1 MRSIET
7 AQLETRSM
15 KPETPLEL
23 IRLNDLH
30 LVSKLV
36 SEELRLG
43 LHTSRRTGVGAEF
56 EQYRH
61 YQPGDDPKRIDWKLL
76 ARTDRHMVRES
87 TTESNRQIRFLI
99 DLSGSMNYAEN
110 GVSRL
115 NYARI
120 VLASLAYLGFRQG
133 DDMSLYA
140 LQAGVVRPLVP
151 SGRGQASSRF
161 QKIIVALEQTEAA
174 GEWNPNEPALP
185 AFGTKTNEMLIMV
198 SDLLQ
203 VNDEWLSLVQSLA
216 HPRREMRLF
225 QILGIQELDFTMTGF
240 FRFQD
245 LETGREVE
253 LEADAIRETVQK
265 QAADYFTKLDEGLRV
280 PNVRLV
286 RAQLSEPIALVLR
299 RGLA

>member
-1 MRSIET
+1 MKRE
-7 AQLETRSM
+7 AM
-15 KPETPLEL
+15 KPETPLEFL
-23 IRLNDLH
+23 RLNDLH

-76 ARTDRHMVRES
+76 ARTERHMVRES
-87 TTESNRQIRFLI
+87 TTESNRQIRFLL
-99 DLSGSMNYAEN
+99 DLSGSMNYTEN

-120 VLASLAYLGFRQG
+120 ILASLAYLGFRQG
-133 DDMSLYA
+133 DDMSLFA
-140 LQAGVVRPLVP
+140 LQNGIVRQLVT
-151 SGRGQASSRF
+151 SGRQAF
-161 QKIIVALEQTEAA
+161 QKIIVALEQAEAS
-174 GEWNPNEPALP
+174 GKWNPTQPALP
-185 AFGTKTNEMLIMV
+185 AFGAKTNEILIMV

-203 VNDEWLSLVQSLA
+203 VDDEWISLVQSLA
-216 HPRREMRLF
+216 HPRREMLLF
-225 QILGIQELDFTMTGF
+225 QVLGDQETNFTMTGF
-240 FRFQD
+240 FRFTD

-253 LEADAIRETVQK
+253 LEADAIRETVHQK
-265 QAADYFTKLDEGLRV
+265 AEAYFEKLDEGLRV

-286 RAQLSEPIALVLR
+286 RAQLSEPITLVLR
-299 RGLA
+299 RGLV

>member
-1 MRSIET
+1 MTTIDF
-7 AQLETRSM
+7 
-15 KPETPLEL
+15 

-76 ARTDRHMVRES
+76 ARTERHMVRES

-115 NYARI
+115 NYAKI

-133 DDMSLYA
+133 DDMSLYG
-140 LQAGVVRPLVP
+140 LQNGVVQPLVP
-151 SGRGQASSRF
+151 SGRGGGASSRF
-161 QKIIVALEQTEAA
+161 QKIVVALEQATAA
-174 GEWNPNEPALP
+174 GEWNPTEPALP
-185 AFGTKTNEMLIMV
+185 AFGTKTNEVLIMV

-203 VNDEWLSLVQSLA
+203 VSDEWLSLVQSLA
-216 HPRREMRLF
+216 HPRRDMLLF
-225 QILGIQELDFTMTGF
+225 QLLGDQETDFTMTGF

-253 LEADAIRETVQK
+253 LEADAIRETVRQ
-265 QAADYFTKLDEGLRV
+265 QAATYFEKLDEGLRI
-280 PNVRLV
+280 PYLRLV

>member
-1 MRSIET
+1 MTTIDF
-7 AQLETRSM
+7 L
-15 KPETPLEL
+15 
-23 IRLNDLH
+23 RLNDLH
-30 LVSKLV
+30 LVSKLM

-76 ARTDRHMVRES
+76 ARTERHMVRES

-115 NYARI
+115 NYAKI

-133 DDMSLYA
+133 DEMSLYG
-140 LQAGVVRPLVP
+140 LQNGVVQPLVP
-151 SGRGQASSRF
+151 SGRGGASSRF
-161 QKIIVALEQTEAA
+161 QKIIVALEQATAS
-174 GEWNPNEPALP
+174 GEWNPTQPALP
-185 AFGTKTNEMLIMV
+185 AFGTKTNEMLIIV

-203 VNDEWLSLVQSLA
+203 VSDEWLSLVQSLA
-216 HPRREMRLF
+216 HPRREMLLF
-225 QILGIQELDFTMTGF
+225 QILGDQETDFTMTGF

-253 LEADAIRETVQK
+253 LEADAIRETVRQ
-265 QAADYFTKLDEGLRV
+265 QAAAYFEKLDEGLRI
-280 PNVRLV
+280 PYLRLV
-286 RAQLSEPIALVLR
+286 RAKLSEPIALVLR
-299 RGLA
+299 RGLL

>member
-1 MRSIET
+1 MLSQDLLRI
-7 AQLETRSM
+7 
-15 KPETPLEL
+15 
-23 IRLNDLH
+23 NDLH
-30 LVSKLV
+30 LVGKLV

-43 LHTSRRTGVGAEF
+43 LHTSKRAGVGAEF

-87 TTESNRQIRFLI
+87 STESSRTIRFLL

-115 NYARI
+115 HYAK
-120 VLASLAYLGFRQG
+120 VLLASLAYIGFRQG
-133 DDMSLYA
+133 DDMSLYGLA
-140 LQAGVVRPLVP
+140 NGSVIPLVP
-151 SGRGQASSRF
+151 SGRSAL
-161 QKIIVALEQTEAA
+161 QKIIVALESAGASGQWHPEA
-174 GEWNPNEPALP
+174 PVLP
-185 AFGTKTNEMLIMV
+185 QFGTKTNELLIMI

-203 VNDEWLSLVQSLA
+203 VNEEWLSLVQGLA
-216 HPRREMRLF
+216 HPRREMLLF
-225 QILGIQELDFTMTGF
+225 QVLGDQETDFAMTGF

-253 LEADAIRETVQK
+253 LEAEAIRQTIREKAT
-265 QAADYFTKLDEGLRV
+265 AYLAMLDEGLRV

-286 RAQLSEPIALVLR
+286 RARLSEPVALVLR
-299 RGLA
+299 KGLQP

>member
-1 MRSIET
+1 MLSQDLLKI
-7 AQLETRSM
+7 
-15 KPETPLEL
+15 
-23 IRLNDLH
+23 NDLH

-76 ARTDRHMVRES
+76 ARTERHMVRES
-87 TTESNRQIRFLI
+87 TTESNRQIRFLL
-99 DLSGSMNYAEN
+99 DLSGSMNYTEN

-120 VLASLAYLGFRQG
+120 ILASLAYLGFRQG
-133 DDMSLYA
+133 DDMSLFA
-140 LQAGVVRPLVP
+140 LQNGVVRQLVT
-151 SGRGQASSRF
+151 SGRGAGSSSRF
-161 QKIIVALEQTEAA
+161 QKIIVALEQAEAS
-174 GEWNPNEPALP
+174 GEWNPTEPALP
-185 AFGTKTNEMLIMV
+185 AFGAKTNEILIMV

-203 VNDEWLSLVQSLA
+203 VNDEWISLVQSLA
-216 HPRREMRLF
+216 HPRREILLF
-225 QILGIQELDFTMTGF
+225 QVLGDQETDFTMTGF
-240 FRFQD
+240 FRFKD

-253 LEADAIRETVQK
+253 LEADAIRETVRQK
-265 QAADYFTKLDEGLRV
+265 AKDYFEKLDEGLRV

-286 RAQLSEPIALVLR
+286 RARLSEPIALVLR
-299 RGLA
+299 RGLM

>member
-1 MRSIET
+1 MTTIDF
-7 AQLETRSM
+7 L
-15 KPETPLEL
+15 
-23 IRLNDLH
+23 RLNDLH

-76 ARTDRHMVRES
+76 ARTERHMVRES

-115 NYARI
+115 NYAKI

-133 DDMSLYA
+133 DDMSLYG
-140 LQAGVVRPLVP
+140 LQNGVVQPLVP
-151 SGRGQASSRF
+151 SGRGGGASSRF
-161 QKIIVALEQTEAA
+161 QKIVVALEQATAA
-174 GEWNPNEPALP
+174 GEWNPTEPALP
-185 AFGTKTNEMLIMV
+185 AFGTKTNEVLIMV

-203 VNDEWLSLVQSLA
+203 VSDEWLSLVQSLT
-216 HPRREMRLF
+216 HPRREMLLF
-225 QILGIQELDFTMTGF
+225 QLLGDQEIDFTMTGF

-253 LEADAIRETVQK
+253 LEADAIRETVRQ
-265 QAADYFTKLDEGLRV
+265 QAATYFEKLDGGLRI
-280 PNVRLV
+280 PYLRLV

>member
-1 MRSIET
+1 MRS
-7 AQLETRSM
+7 
-15 KPETPLEL
+15 ETPLDFV
-23 IRLNDLH
+23 RLNDLH
-30 LVSKLV
+30 LVGKLV

-61 YQPGDDPKRIDWKLL
+61 YRPGDDPKRIDWKLL

-99 DLSGSMNYAEN
+99 DLSGSMNYGEN

-115 NYARI
+115 NYARMI
-120 VLASLAYLGFRQG
+120 VASMAYMGFRQG
-133 DDMSLYA
+133 DDMSLFG
-140 LQAGVVRPLVP
+140 LKNGVVTPLAP
-151 SGRGQASSRF
+151 TGRQSF
-161 QKIIVALEQTEAA
+161 QKIIVALEQSEAT
-174 GEWNPNEPALP
+174 GEWNPKEPALP
-185 AFGTKTNEMLIMV
+185 AFGSKTNEILIVV

-203 VNDEWLSLVQSLA
+203 VNDEWMALVQSLA
-216 HPRREMRLF
+216 HPRREILLF
-225 QILGIQELDFTMTGF
+225 QILGDQEVDFSMTGF

-253 LEADAIRETVQK
+253 LQAEAIRDTVRQR
-265 QAADYFTKLDEGLRV
+265 ATAYFERLDEGLRV

-286 RAQLSEPIALVLR
+286 RAQLSEPITLVLR
-299 RGLA
+299 RALI

>member
-1 MRSIET
+1 MTTIDF
-7 AQLETRSM
+7 L
-15 KPETPLEL
+15 
-23 IRLNDLH
+23 RLNDLH

-76 ARTDRHMVRES
+76 ARTERHMVRES

-115 NYARI
+115 NYAKI

-133 DDMSLYA
+133 DDMSLYG
-140 LQAGVVRPLVP
+140 LQNGVVQPLVP
-151 SGRGQASSRF
+151 SGRGGGASSRF
-161 QKIIVALEQTEAA
+161 QKIVVALEQATAL
-174 GEWNPNEPALP
+174 GEWNPTEPALP
-185 AFGTKTNEMLIMV
+185 AFGHKTNELLIVV

-203 VNDEWLSLVQSLA
+203 VSDEWLSLVQSLA
-216 HPRREMRLF
+216 HPRREILLF
-225 QILGIQELDFTMTGF
+225 QILGDQETDFTMTGF

-253 LEADAIRETVQK
+253 LEADAIRETVRQ
-265 QAADYFTKLDEGLRV
+265 QAATYFEKLDGGLRI
-280 PNVRLV
+280 PYLRLV

>member
-1 MRSIET
+1 VTTIDF
-7 AQLETRSM
+7 L
-15 KPETPLEL
+15 
-23 IRLNDLH
+23 RLNDLH

-115 NYARI
+115 KYAKI

-133 DDMSLYA
+133 DDMSLYG
-140 LQAGVVRPLVP
+140 LQNGVVRPLVP

-161 QKIIVALEQTEAA
+161 QKIVVALEQAEAA
-174 GEWNPNEPALP
+174 GGWNPSEPALP

-203 VNDEWLSLVQSLA
+203 VSEEWLSLVQSLA
-216 HPRREMRLF
+216 HPRREILLF
-225 QILGIQELDFTMTGF
+225 QVLGDQEIDFTMTGF

-253 LEADAIRETVQK
+253 LEADAIRETVRQ
-265 QAADYFTKLDEGLRV
+265 QAAAYFEKLDEGLRI
-280 PNVRLV
+280 PHLRLV

-299 RGLA
+299 RGLLSIS